1 LSSDLSRYLIAL
13 AFPIIVVALQIEKM
27 KDDFRDIDDPV
38 PSYEESSRLPNYS
51 TSDTKTPRR
60 PLQTQL
66 AEARSSRIRTVLAA
80 YIEPLLDTQIQNCV
94 ARNTFILIPSDTLK
108 DLPNLSTKDL
118 AGLPESARNAI
129 IVRLHGPDN
138 QAAFWLQPVVVQQ
151 LSSELKCRLA
161 DAGHKLEEPLPDEQT
176 SSPQRSNMPTPGT
189 SSSWLRRNFGLG
201 QQGDPTA
208 STRHWKLGWRSEDE
222 DGTSSRK
229 LGLDEMRVNA
239 RIKDVSANSESE
251 LGLLLT
257 ETVKGVWLEI
267 EVGT

>member
-1 LSSDLSRYLIAL
+1 
-13 AFPIIVVALQIEKM
+13 M

-38 PSYEESSRLPNYS
+38 PSYEEPSRLPNYS
-51 TSDTKTPRR
+51 TFDTKTPRR

-66 AEARSSRIRTVLAA
+66 ADARSLRIRSVLAA

-94 ARNTFILIPSDTLK
+94 ARNIFILIPSDTLK

-118 AGLPESARNAI
+118 AALPESAREAI

-138 QAAFWLQPVVVQQ
+138 QAAFWLQPVAVQQ

-161 DAGHKLEEPLPDEQT
+161 ASGHKLEEPLPDEQT
-176 SSPQRSNMPTPGT
+176 SSPQRPNMPTSRT

-208 STRHWKLGWRSEDE
+208 STSHWKLGWRSEDE

-229 LGLDEMRVNA
+229 LGLDEIRVNA

>member
-1 LSSDLSRYLIAL
+1 
-13 AFPIIVVALQIEKM
+13 M

-38 PSYEESSRLPNYS
+38 PSYEESSRLTNHS
-51 TSDTKTPRR
+51 TSDTKTPRP
-60 PLQTQL
+60 PLRTQL
-66 AEARSSRIRTVLAA
+66 AEARSSRIRNVLAA

-108 DLPNLSTKDL
+108 DLPDLSTKDL
-118 AGLPESARNAI
+118 AGLPESARDAI
-129 IVRLHGPDN
+129 VVRLHGPDN
-138 QAAFWLQPVVVQQ
+138 QSAFWLQPVVVQQ

-161 DAGHKLEEPLPDEQT
+161 ASGHKLEPEQDEQT
-176 SSPQRSNMPTPGT
+176 SSPQRSNMPTSGAR
-189 SSSWLRRNFGLG
+189 SSWLKRSFSLG

-208 STRHWKLGWRSEDE
+208 STSHWKLGWRSEEE
-222 DGTSSRK
+222 DGASSRK

>member
-1 LSSDLSRYLIAL
+1 
-13 AFPIIVVALQIEKM
+13 VALQIEKM

-38 PSYEESSRLPNYS
+38 PSYEESSRLTNHS
-51 TSDTKTPRR
+51 TSDTKTQRR
-60 PLQTQL
+60 PLQTQF
-66 AEARSSRIRTVLAA
+66 AEARSSRICNVLAA

-161 DAGHKLEEPLPDEQT
+161 ASGHKLEEPLLLDEQI
-176 SSPQRSNMPTPGT
+176 SLPTEVE
-189 SSSWLRRNFGLG
+189 
-201 QQGDPTA
+201 
-208 STRHWKLGWRSEDE
+208 H
-222 DGTSSRK
+222 
-229 LGLDEMRVNA
+229 
-239 RIKDVSANSESE
+239 AN
-251 LGLLLT
+251 
-257 ETVKGVWLEI
+257 VRD
-267 EVGT
+267 

>member
-1 LSSDLSRYLIAL
+1 
-13 AFPIIVVALQIEKM
+13 M

-38 PSYEESSRLPNYS
+38 PSYEESSRLTSHS
-51 TSDTKTPRR
+51 TSDTKSPRR
-60 PLQTQL
+60 PLQTQF
-66 AEARSSRIRTVLAA
+66 AEARSSRIRAVLTA

-94 ARNTFILIPSDTLK
+94 ARNIFILIPSDTLK

-118 AGLPESARNAI
+118 AGLPESARDAI
-129 IVRLHGPDN
+129 VVRLHGPDN

-161 DAGHKLEEPLPDEQT
+161 ASGHKLEEPLPDEQT
-176 SSPQRSNMPTPGT
+176 SSPQSPTSPTSGT
-189 SSSWLRRNFGLG
+189 RSSWLRKNFGLG

-208 STRHWKLGWRSEDE
+208 STSHWKLGWRSEDE
-222 DGTSSRK
+222 DGPSSRK

-251 LGLLLT
+251 LGLLFT

>member
-1 LSSDLSRYLIAL
+1 
-13 AFPIIVVALQIEKM
+13 M
-27 KDDFRDIDDPV
+27 KNDFRDIDDPV
-38 PSYEESSRLPNYS
+38 PSYEESSKLPNHN

-66 AEARSSRIRTVLAA
+66 ASARSSRIRTVLAA

-94 ARNTFILIPSDTLK
+94 TRNTFILIPSDSLK

-118 AGLPESARNAI
+118 AGLPDSARDAI

-138 QAAFWLQPVVVQQ
+138 QATFWLQPVVVQQ

-161 DAGHKLEEPLPDEQT
+161 ASGHKLEEPLPDEQT
-176 SSPQRSNMPTPGT
+176 SSPQRSNMPTSGT
-189 SSSWLRRNFGLG
+189 GSSWLRRNFGLG

-208 STRHWKLGWRSEDE
+208 SMSHWKLGWRSEDE
-222 DGTSSRK
+222 DDRSSRK
-229 LGLDEMRVNA
+229 LGLDEMRVSA

-257 ETVKGVWLEI
+257 ETVKGVWLDI

>member
-1 LSSDLSRYLIAL
+1 
-13 AFPIIVVALQIEKM
+13 M

-38 PSYEESSRLPNYS
+38 PPYEESSRLTNHS
-51 TSDTKTPRR
+51 TSDTKTPPR

-66 AEARSSRIRTVLAA
+66 AEARSSRIRNALAA

-118 AGLPESARNAI
+118 AGLPESARDAI
-129 IVRLHGPDN
+129 VVRLHGPDN
-138 QAAFWLQPVVVQQ
+138 QSAFWLQPVVVQQ

-161 DAGHKLEEPLPDEQT
+161 ASGHKLEEPVEDEQT
-176 SSPQRSNMPTPGT
+176 SSPQRSSMPTSGT
-189 SSSWLRRNFGLG
+189 RLSWLRRNFGLG
-201 QQGDPTA
+201 QQADPTA
-208 STRHWKLGWRSEDE
+208 STSHWKLGWRSEDE

>member
-1 LSSDLSRYLIAL
+1 
-13 AFPIIVVALQIEKM
+13 M

-38 PSYEESSRLPNYS
+38 PSYEESSRLTNHS
-51 TSDTKTPRR
+51 TSDTKTSRR
-60 PLQTQL
+60 PLQTQF
-66 AEARSSRIRTVLAA
+66 AETRSSRICNVLAA

-94 ARNTFILIPSDTLK
+94 ARNIFILIPSDTLK

-118 AGLPESARNAI
+118 AGLPESARDAI
-129 IVRLHGPDN
+129 VVRLHGPDN
-138 QAAFWLQPVVVQQ
+138 QSAFWLQPVVVQQ

-161 DAGHKLEEPLPDEQT
+161 ASGHKLESVQDEQT
-176 SSPQRSNMPTPGT
+176 SSPQRPNMPTST
-189 SSSWLRRNFGLG
+189 ARSSWLKRNFGLG

-208 STRHWKLGWRSEDE
+208 STSHWKLGWRSEDE
-222 DGTSSRK
+222 DGASSRK

>member
-1 LSSDLSRYLIAL
+1 
-13 AFPIIVVALQIEKM
+13 VALQIEKM

-51 TSDTKTPRR
+51 TSDTKAPRR

-66 AEARSSRIRTVLAA
+66 TEARSSRIRAVLAD

-129 IVRLHGPDN
+129 IVRLHGQDN

-161 DAGHKLEEPLPDEQT
+161 ASGHKLEEPLPDEQT
-176 SSPQRSNMPTPGT
+176 SSPQRSNMPTGT

-208 STRHWKLGWRSEDE
+208 SMRHWKLGWRSEDE

-229 LGLDEMRVNA
+229 LGLDEIRVNA
-239 RIKDVSANSESE
+239 RLKDVSANSESE